1 MPYMIKAWIPTEAE
15 DPQIY
20 DCMYDAQVDIGEVE
34 DMQPENKYEI
44 VECDKQGKEI

>member
-1 MPYMIKAWIPTEAE
+1 MPYIIKCWIPTEAE

-20 DCMYDAQVDIGEVE
+20 YGMYDAQNDLIDAE

>member
-1 MPYMIKAWIPTEAE
+1 MPYKIKCWIPIETE

-20 DCMYDAQVDIGEVE
+20 SNIGNASEEYGQLE